1 MFDSE
6 TLTGNVMPNLA
17 ALVLEHASAIHEIV
31 SARHFRNP
39 RVVDYDDPDYDVTL
53 LLEPVGPVTLFDLGG
68 VMNDIED
75 KLALKAFVVRT
86 EISRKRC
93 SFGTTGR
100 RQARCRGANKGRR

>member
-75 KLALKAFVVRT
+75 KLALKAFVVTDGDFEETVQLRNYRPAT
-86 EISRKRC
+86 SPLPGSE
-93 SFGTTGR
+93 
-100 RQARCRGANKGRR
+100 